1 MRAAALL
8 AALAPAAMLA
18 GCAASAPPRPLGAET
33 APAATTPAEA
43 EQDAVGQERLRRF
56 QYLYGSGE
64 AAALSIATFQ
74 ALVGHA
80 RAQVASRPAEGVVL
94 TAESTLDAPSFV
106 GCGDKPLAAVFDV
119 DETLILNL
127 GYEYREAATGRGF
140 DAVSW
145 RRWEETGGARVAA
158 VPGAVAALNALRR
171 MGVTVVFNSNRSA
184 ANAAQTAE
192 ALRRA
197 GLGEAVHGETLF
209 LSGDDAMGG
218 RKDGRRAAIA
228 ERYCVITMAGDQLG
242 DFTDLFNQEG
252 MTAKGRR
259 SEVSSGWATK
269 LWGAGWFL
277 LPNPVY
283 GAALQGGL
291 DDLFPTDKRWDDP
304 AEEKANALDPR

>member
-1 MRAAALL
+1 MRPAAIL
-8 AALAPAAMLA
+8 AALAPAMMLA
-18 GCAASAPPRPLGAET
+18 GCAASAPPRAPGAAQA
-33 APAATTPAEA
+33 APVQDPSEA
-43 EQDAVGQERLRRF
+43 QEVAQERLKRF

-64 AAALSIATFQ
+64 AAALSIAVFQ

-80 RAQVASRPAEGVVL
+80 QAQVAARPADGVVL

-127 GYEYREAATGRGF
+127 GYEYREAATGQGF
-140 DAVSW
+140 DEPSW
-145 RRWEETGGARVAA
+145 RRWEETGASKVAA
-158 VPGAVAALNALRR
+158 LPGAVAAVNALRR
-171 MGVTVVFNSNRSA
+171 MGVTVVFNSNRTA
-184 ANAAQTAE
+184 ANAAHTAE
-192 ALRRA
+192 AVRRA

-209 LSGDDAMGG
+209 LAGDDALGT

-228 ERYCVITMAGDQLG
+228 GRYCVIAMAGDQLG
-242 DFTDLFNQEG
+242 DFTDLFNQDG
-252 MTAKGRR
+252 MTPKGRR

-283 GAALQGGL
+283 GAALKGGL
-291 DDLFPTDKRWDDP
+291 DDLFPKDKRWDDP